1 MARWEPDFD
10 FYDADLEGTLVAVF
24 LDLGAKAHAPVATHP
39 VRFQVRIALALPRP
53 DGLHA
58 AEEHEMLIHAEDAMA
73 QKLTSSID
81 AIYVGRLVAEGF
93 VTFTFY
99 VPKAHEA
106 SLREPRAVIGDGVPY
121 PLEWNAAD
129 DAEWRY
135 YLELLWPDAETEAKM
150 KSRRVADRAL
160 GVGQA

>member
-24 LDLGAKAHAPVATHP
+24 LDLGASAHAPVATHP
-39 VRFQVRIALALPRP
+39 LRFQVRIALALPRP
-53 DGLHA
+53 DGLHG
-58 AEEHEMLIHAEDAMA
+58 AEEHEMLINAEDAMA
-73 QKLTSSID
+73 KKLAESID

-106 SLREPRAVIGDGVPY
+106 ALREPRTLIGDGVPY
-121 PLEWNAAD
+121 QLEWNVAD

-135 YLELLWPDAETEAKM
+135 YRELLWPDAETEKAM
-150 KSRRVADRAL
+150 KSRRVADRVL

>member
-24 LDLGAKAHAPVATHP
+24 IDLGASGHAPVATHP
-39 VRFQVRIALALPRP
+39 LRFQVRIALALPRP

-58 AEEHEMLIHAEDAMA
+58 AEEHGMLVGAEDAMA
-73 QKLTSSID
+73 TKLATALD

-106 SLREPRAVIGDGVPY
+106 ALREPRTVIGDGVPY
-121 PLEWNAAD
+121 VLEWNTAD
-129 DAEWRY
+129 DPEWRY
-135 YLELLWPDAETEAKM
+135 YRELLWPDAETEKTM
-150 KSRRVADRAL
+150 KSRRVADRVM